1 MNHLAHLLLSGDQ
14 KDWLVGNFITDFLIP
29 SEQRSLPLL
38 IREGIRLHLFIDQ
51 TVDADPDYR
60 ESIRLIRFTQG
71 KYAPVVADIFYDYL
85 LYNHWDRY
93 SDIPFA
99 EFRQDAY
106 QKLIKHLPENIN
118 EKLAGRVRNMV
129 ERNFL
134 ESYTSREHM
143 PGTFSMLKRRVRFV
157 NALDRAALDYEK
169 LLPELIIH
177 FNQVFPRIQA
187 ACATFRLSLQS

>member
-14 KDWLVGNFITDFLIP
+14 NDWLVGNFITDFLTP
-29 SEQRSLPLL
+29 AEQRSLPPL
-38 IREGIRLHLFIDQ
+38 IREGIRLHLFIDR
-51 TVDADPDYR
+51 TVDDDPDYR

-85 LYNHWDRY
+85 LYQHWDLY
-93 SDIPFA
+93 CGLPFT

-106 QKLIKHLPENIN
+106 RTLIQHLPENIN
-118 EKLAGRVRNMV
+118 EKLAGRIRNMV

-134 ESYTSREHM
+134 ESYASLEHM
-143 PGTFSMLKRRVRFV
+143 PGTFSMLKRRVRFE

-169 LLPELIIH
+169 LLPELITH
-177 FNQVFPRIQA
+177 FHRVFPRIQA
-187 ACATFRLSLQS
+187 ACTTFRLSLQS